1 MAPKHFKLSPKLSV
15 FEKILVGFHISHI
28 VGFLHFCQRRNLML
42 SKVSNK
48 KKLTIQD
55 IFINHHQT
63 NVKFISFVSKRY
75 ACFFWVF
82 FFYSIKL
89 KKNLVVLG
97 IFHGEKENNIFFSF
111 LGFHTLKLWILAK
124 TPQAALSL
132 TMNKWK
138 KILSVTNH
146 QK

>member
-1 MAPKHFKLSPKLSV
+1 MEPKHFKLSPKQSV
-15 FEKILVGFHISHI
+15 FEKILVGFQISHI
-28 VGFLHFCQRRNLML
+28 IGFLHFCQKRNLML

-55 IFINHHQT
+55 IFINLQQT
-63 NVKFISFVSKRY
+63 NVKFIPFVSKRY
-75 ACFFWVF
+75 ACFFF
-82 FFYSIKL
+82 LLFDKTH
-89 KKNLVVLG
+89 KKNKPCC
-97 IFHGEKENNIFFSF
+97 FERFSWKKRKF
-111 LGFHTLKLWILAK
+111 NFHTVKLWILAK